1 MLECGMYVWCD
12 FPAFCV
18 CPYEGQLTRYIMCSY
33 IFWYKFLML
42 SSINNDI
49 IFCYYYY
56 YVIFSESGTIITEL
70 YTIVAH

>member
-1 MLECGMYVWCD
+1 
-12 FPAFCV
+12 
-18 CPYEGQLTRYIMCSY
+18 
-33 IFWYKFLML
+33 ML

>member
-1 MLECGMYVWCD
+1 
-12 FPAFCV
+12 
-18 CPYEGQLTRYIMCSY
+18 
-33 IFWYKFLML
+33 ML

-49 IFCYYYY
+49 IFCYYYYYYYYY